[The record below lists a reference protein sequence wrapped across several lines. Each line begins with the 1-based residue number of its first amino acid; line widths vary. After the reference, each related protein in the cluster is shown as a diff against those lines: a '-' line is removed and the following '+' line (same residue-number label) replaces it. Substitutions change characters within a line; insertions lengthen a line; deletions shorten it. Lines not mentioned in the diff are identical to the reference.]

1 MDFSQL
7 LAFLHW
13 QNYVFLLIQ
22 PNIFR
27 KKIDDNCKRNIFY
40 RITIRIAT
48 NVRFSVRFYKEKC
61 AKMQSFSF
69 LQTRNELKA
78 KQAKASRRTDVKL
91 IKASNNQQLSCK
103 K

>member
-22 PNIFR
+22 PNIFQ

-61 AKMQSFSF
+61 AKMQSREAENKHINILINQREFNDLQAVSAIFSQG
-69 LQTRNELKA
+69 LT
-78 KQAKASRRTDVKL
+78 S
-91 IKASNNQQLSCK
+91 
-103 K
+103 